1 MAKIST
7 EYLKYNTMSLKELRS
22 VIAKNNKTIRDR
34 ARNLKSDPSPS
45 YMTFI
50 EEGGLENARKLN
62 LNEARKY
69 LKRQIQFLN
78 SKSSSLKGWKSIRK
92 EWAERVGLPK
102 SEYRQYGNFWSV
114 YSKLKE
120 YRGIGFT
127 ELDSPKVHKFIQE
140 NMDKYSIEE
149 LSEELDEFISLNE
162 PEPFTEFL
170 KEWSKS

>member
-1 MAKIST
+1 MANISAN
-7 EYLKYNTMSLKELRS
+7 YLKYNTMSLKELRS
-22 VIAKNNKTIRDR
+22 ILAKNNKTIRDR
-34 ARNLKSDPSPS
+34 VRNLKSEPSPAYS
-45 YMTFI
+45 KFM
-50 EEGGLENARKLN
+50 EEGGIENIRKLN
-62 LNEARKY
+62 LNKSREY

-78 SKSSSLKGWKSIRK
+78 SKSSSLKGWNSIRK

-149 LSEELDEFISLNE
+149 LSEKLDEFISLNE

-170 KEWSKS
+170 KEWNES